1 MKNHLFDQ
9 SNNNLMQTNNRDIS
23 INPEKLRKTTLKI
36 RHDIER
42 RHKDLL
48 NEYPPEQYMNLL
60 HNRPEMASYT
70 YTPPELR
77 RFCHNIIRQS
87 DQRVLQWYHKL
98 IIVSFIDKNRTTL
111 HHINMP
117 GSIKELYVKSFERIV
132 REIEINPDEFYEYP
146 QDKFVK
152 DLNICAL
159 KLIPMGP
166 CVIELSEI
174 PASFLLKK
182 GLSQFIKGVL
192 FVSFQL
198 GGFKPFYQ
206 IHTYRS
212 GLAEFN
218 EHEWDRAY
226 LRIADLLK
234 IEGRVKGAFGSSWF
248 VDPRIKLISPRLAY
262 LKERFEQNGGE
273 IFYLESTME
282 DVRNATLKSPTRRRL
297 YKEGK
302 YIPRKYMRIWPR
314 KQLISWAERYH
325 TNNPEAMDVLASHR
339 KKAMMQ

>member
-1 MKNHLFDQ
+1 MRTDNIDKNID
-9 SNNNLMQTNNRDIS
+9 
-23 INPEKLRKTTLKI
+23 PEELGYTASKI
-36 RHDIER
+36 RHDIDWG
-42 RHKDLL
+42 HKDLL

-60 HNRPEMASYT
+60 HKRPETASYT
-70 YTPPELR
+70 YTPPELIH
-77 RFCHNIIRQS
+77 FYHNILRKS
-87 DQRVLQWYHKL
+87 DRRVLQLYHKL
-98 IIVSFIDKNRTTL
+98 IIVSLIDKNSIKL

-117 GSIKELYVKSFERIV
+117 SSIKELYVKSFGRIV

-146 QDKFVK
+146 KDKFVK

-159 KLIPMGP
+159 KLKPVGP
-166 CVIELSEI
+166 CVIERSEL
-174 PASFLLKK
+174 PTSFLFKK
-182 GLSQFIKGVL
+182 RLSQFIRGL
-192 FVSFQL
+192 FFIAFQV

-218 EHEWDRAY
+218 EPEWDRAY

-234 IEGRVKGAFGSSWF
+234 IEARVKGVFGSSWF
-248 VDPRIKLISPRLAY
+248 VDPRLQLISPRLAY
-262 LKERFEQNGGE
+262 LRERFEQNGGE
-273 IFYLESTME
+273 IFYIDSTVE

-297 YKEGK
+297 YEGGK

-325 TNNPEAMDVLASHR
+325 TNNPEGMDGLVSHR
-339 KKAMMQ
+339 KEAMMH